1 MNSNMKYEQSTRLV
15 GLCADKGLVWRDRSM
30 LGE

>member
-1 MNSNMKYEQSTRLV
+1 MNSNMNYEQSTRLV
-15 GLCADKGLVWRDRSM
+15 GLCADKVVMWRDRSM